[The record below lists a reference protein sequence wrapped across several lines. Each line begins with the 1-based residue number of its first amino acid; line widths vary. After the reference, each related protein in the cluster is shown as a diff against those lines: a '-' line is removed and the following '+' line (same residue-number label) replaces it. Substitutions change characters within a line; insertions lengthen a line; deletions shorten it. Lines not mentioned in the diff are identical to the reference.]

1 MPLPLLVVLMTLLV
15 FDTSFGACSAALF
28 AEGRIVASRFE
39 RMERGHA
46 ERLVPMIGDVLTDAH
61 LTPADLTSIAVTRG
75 PGTFTGARITISA
88 ARALALATGVTLQG
102 STSLHLMALGARER
116 LGDAGRSRAL
126 AIAVDARRGEVYFQM
141 FSAAAE
147 PTSDAM
153 IVPPMMAAALL
164 GGRPAFVA
172 GSGAALVAAEAP
184 GAIDAVLPDL
194 EPDARSG
201 ALGFTAYSSE
211 ALRPLYLRP
220 PDAKPQVGKSL
231 SRAS

>member
-1 MPLPLLVVLMTLLV
+1 MPLHLLVVLMTLLV

-28 AEGRIVASRFE
+28 AGGRHVASRFE

-46 ERLVPMIGDVLTDAH
+46 ERLVPMIGEVLADAH
-61 LTPADLTSIAVTRG
+61 VTPADIKSIAVTRG
-75 PGTFTGARITISA
+75 PGTFTGARIAISA
-88 ARALALATGVTLQG
+88 ARALALATGGQLQG

-116 LGDAGRSRAL
+116 LGDGLGSRAL

-141 FSAAAE
+141 FSSTAE

-164 GGRPAFVA
+164 GGRPAVVA
-172 GSGAALVAAEAP
+172 GSGAALVAAEAA
-184 GAIDAVLPDL
+184 GSIEAMLPDL

-201 ALGFTAYSSE
+201 ALGFTGYSSA

-220 PDAKPQVGKSL
+220 PDAKPQAGKSL